1 MGILIVPSLWVCPKL
16 GAVRTSKM
24 IIRPGFCLQRFG
36 NLHLRDQVSAAHCK
50 DRERCSSSDSENPV
64 GGGGGVRNNQISIEA
79 SLFRTKL

>member
-1 MGILIVPSLWVCPKL
+1 MGVLIVPSLWVCPKL

-50 DRERCSSSDSENPV
+50 DRERYSSSDSENPM
-64 GGGGGVRNNQISIEA
+64 GGGVHNSQISIEA